1 MSTAD
6 LLLPG
11 QPLPAKFNST
21 PTPQPGSGCYLSPN
35 GKLVASIVGVPVREG
50 SIVSVKSRH
59 EMSAVPE
66 IGAIV
71 IGTISRLTPL
81 QANLT
86 ISLVSSRPTPQSQ
99 EDFQGLIKLSDVRL
113 TEKDKL
119 KMGECFRLGDVVRA
133 EVLSLGDARSYFL
146 STAANHLGVIS
157 ATSAAGNPLTP
168 VSWQEMQDTVT
179 GEREKRKVA
188 KPDDA

>member
-1 MSTAD
+1 
-6 LLLPG
+6 
-11 QPLPAKFNST
+11 
-21 PTPQPGSGCYLSPN
+21 
-35 GKLVASIVGVPVREG
+35 
-50 SIVSVKSRH
+50 
-59 EMSAVPE
+59 MSAVPE

-71 IGTISRLTPL
+71 SFQNPITLTSCHSLKALNHERRSVSSGHRHSKQKKAYNLPAQDTIRSDLDILPQISRLTPL

-133 EVLSLGDARSYFL
+133 EVVSRRRS
-146 STAANHLGVIS
+146 
-157 ATSAAGNPLTP
+157 
-168 VSWQEMQDTVT
+168 
-179 GEREKRKVA
+179 
-188 KPDDA
+188 

>member
-1 MSTAD
+1 
-6 LLLPG
+6 
-11 QPLPAKFNST
+11 
-21 PTPQPGSGCYLSPN
+21 
-35 GKLVASIVGVPVREG
+35 
-50 SIVSVKSRH
+50 
-59 EMSAVPE
+59 MSAVPE

-71 IGTISRLTPL
+71 SFQEPNNSHFIHSLGALNHERRSVSSGHRHSEHPHNLALEAHPAQTLVIFPQISRLTPL

-133 EVLSLGDARSYFL
+133 EV
-146 STAANHLGVIS
+146 
-157 ATSAAGNPLTP
+157 
-168 VSWQEMQDTVT
+168 VS
-179 GEREKRKVA
+179 RRRR
-188 KPDDA
+188 